1 MMSSSRACSKPWV
14 VGCMNLSLAV
24 TLASVAYAGEPP
36 NSGVPFPGLE
46 SDPPQSV
53 TPRSAAVVLSGDQV
67 TLDLAVSA
75 TDNAAALLLN
85 GPRFGW
91 LGAAERYPDRQ
102 FPELKIQLNGA
113 AIAPQ
118 DRFEATAGGNNITG
132 LLRAADMDPW
142 AITRD
147 PPIATAHAHNPQ
159 VLTLLRNAG
168 AIAKAGGAADDGTLY
183 TAKWVA
189 RRLIA
194 IPVTPAAGATLQ
206 LQYDARPG
214 IRGPGGDDRMTNSF
228 ARLYC
233 LSGKDLRRLQASWDK
248 GPVAIKEYDI
258 ATGIDDNVP
267 DAVTLSLSAF
277 PADSQTLTR
286 LAFWCGPG
294 GKSMSTR
301 GRADRNRAAADTSG
315 RLHVL
320 TIAQ

>member
-1 MMSSSRACSKPWV
+1 
-14 VGCMNLSLAV
+14 
-24 TLASVAYAGEPP
+24 
-36 NSGVPFPGLE
+36 
-46 SDPPQSV
+46 
-53 TPRSAAVVLSGDQV
+53 
-67 TLDLAVSA
+67 
-75 TDNAAALLLN
+75 
-85 GPRFGW
+85 
-91 LGAAERYPDRQ
+91 
-102 FPELKIQLNGA
+102 
-113 AIAPQ
+113 
-118 DRFEATAGGNNITG
+118 
-132 LLRAADMDPW
+132 
-142 AITRD
+142 
-147 PPIATAHAHNPQ
+147 
-159 VLTLLRNAG
+159 LTLLRNAG